1 MSKQK
6 VWFGKR
12 FSSEGTVYTRFVSM
26 TQAEAIDAVKKVR
39 GSNLSSMN
47 ENDQIHAKR
56 DIKVE
61 GKYIYLNLTQAL
73 YMCNSNGYNTAIYLT
88 DRERCKDDTPFVLNM
103 YYRNNEIY
111 ELK

>member
-26 TQAEAIDAVKKVR
+26 TQEEAIEAVKKVR
-39 GSNLSSMN
+39 GSNLSAIN

-61 GKYIYLNLTQAL
+61 GKYIFINLTQTS
-73 YMCNSNGYNTAIYLT
+73 YMCGLATTHNTAIYLT
-88 DRERCKDDTPFVLNM
+88 DRKRKKSDTPSFTLNFGV
-103 YYRNNEIY
+103 
-111 ELK
+111 K